1 MNMRKHFI
9 IIIIVLLFAL
19 AACSSRKKFE
29 MTSELLS
36 QNLGDYE
43 DKRPRN
49 AVFVSDLSDY
59 EYVNTS
65 DLSLGLLIVQ
75 DEDLNEGVWSLF
87 IQDFISPPD
96 SDTSFRMINAFQA
109 HYVELTDEDGLITVY
124 DVFGKV
130 VLPKGP
136 YSNVD
141 IEIETRIEDGEEK
154 CYEIVSYYRETE
166 DGSYVYETKKF
177 LLNTDLKSRT
187 EAEDEEEGGVL
198 LPDESDLAVFGL
210 EDYRIKGFGT
220 HLSVYKGDELAYH
233 LQLDNPDAV
242 LVADGKLLVQKSHLL
257 DNLSEEYSY
266 LSGGNKYYLE
276 TYMVDLRSGKEKN
289 LKLDYVINSVTP
301 FYDAEG
307 VYKYG
312 YATISEIIE
321 RNRSLSPKMV
331 LIGANG
337 KILTEFGFNIL
348 ALKKLSPT
356 RFYNPISSYVYNE
369 KLLPEFGFK
378 SMPYFIESETAFLVS
393 DDKYGVVGADGEI
406 LVSFKYDYIY
416 NSFLD
421 GKTLARDE
429 ELKYCVIGLD
439 GSKRIIDETVSLISR
454 GLILNVIE
462 IEEYSLY
469 EYRILDYN
477 LTRKATIEASFFN
490 ANPFRSTSN
499 VYGNYFYASF
509 DSTYVLIDRTAE

>member
-65 DLSLGLLIVQ
+65 YLSLGLLIVR
-75 DEDLNEGVWSLF
+75 DEDLNEVVCSR
-87 IQDFISPPD
+87 
-96 SDTSFRMINAFQA
+96 FRMINAFQA

-220 HLSVYKGDELAYH
+220 IFPSTRAMNWHIT
-233 LQLDNPDAV
+233 QLDNPDAV
-242 LVADGKLLVQKSHLL
+242 LVADGNCWVRAICSITRRRNIH
-257 DNLSEEYSY
+257 

-276 TYMVDLRSGKEKN
+276 TYTVDLRREREN
-289 LKLDYVINSVTP
+289 LC
-301 FYDAEG
+301 
-307 VYKYG
+307 
-312 YATISEIIE
+312 
-321 RNRSLSPKMV
+321 
-331 LIGANG
+331 LI
-337 KILTEFGFNIL
+337 
-348 ALKKLSPT
+348 
-356 RFYNPISSYVYNE
+356 
-369 KLLPEFGFK
+369 
-378 SMPYFIESETAFLVS
+378 M
-393 DDKYGVVGADGEI
+393 
-406 LVSFKYDYIY
+406 
-416 NSFLD
+416 
-421 GKTLARDE
+421 
-429 ELKYCVIGLD
+429 
-439 GSKRIIDETVSLISR
+439 
-454 GLILNVIE
+454 
-462 IEEYSLY
+462 
-469 EYRILDYN
+469 
-477 LTRKATIEASFFN
+477 
-490 ANPFRSTSN
+490 
-499 VYGNYFYASF
+499 
-509 DSTYVLIDRTAE
+509 